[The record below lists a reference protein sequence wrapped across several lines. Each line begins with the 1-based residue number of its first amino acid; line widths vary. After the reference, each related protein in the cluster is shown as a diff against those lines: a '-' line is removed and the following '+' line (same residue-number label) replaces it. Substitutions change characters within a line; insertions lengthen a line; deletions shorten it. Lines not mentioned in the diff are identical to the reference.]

1 MEMLS
6 GEKKG
11 GKINPPRVLAY
22 GFASLIILGTLLL
35 NLPIAS
41 KTGESVGLI
50 DAFFTASSAVC
61 VTGLVV
67 VNTQEF
73 WSTFGH
79 VVIIALIQMG
89 GLGFMT
95 ITTVGAL
102 ILGKKLTFKDR
113 LIIKEQLNQDTM
125 TGLVKLTKYVL
136 FATLAIESIGAIFL
150 STRFIPEYGL
160 VKGIWFSVFHSI
172 SAFCNAGFDI
182 IGDGII
188 EYAGDTVI
196 VLTISSLIILGGLGF
211 SVYIDIERKRSFKR
225 LQLHSKLAIT
235 ITIFLL
241 LVGTVLFFIIEDSNP
256 DTIKNMTGKD
266 KLLASFFQSVI
277 TRTAGFSS
285 VDLSKIYDT
294 TAFVMIILMF
304 IGGSPGSTG
313 GGIKTTTFG
322 VLMLTTLSVI
332 RGERDVVAFKKRV
345 NTDIIFR
352 ALAIVMVSMG
362 LIMMVSFVLTLTE
375 EFGFLDILFE
385 TTSAFATVGVTRGI
399 TSNLSVI
406 GKIIISLTMYAGR
419 VGPLT
424 MAFAFAS
431 KAKNQSYRYSEANV
445 LVG

>member
-79 VVIIALIQMG
+79 FVIIALIQMG

>member
-385 TTSAFATVGVTRGI
+385 TTSAFATVGLTRGI

-431 KAKNQSYRYSEANV
+431 KAKNQSYRYSEGNV